1 MESISEYDSYK
12 TKSPEVY
19 VNKTEVD
26 FLEANLSHCPFCYW
40 KPFFE
45 EVKDGWFV
53 ACQCGARMPGDDAQ
67 EAAAKWNVR
76 PRISTMRE
84 NVWPVSREHWTGY

>member
-1 MESISEYDSYK
+1 MEIAGYDAYK
-12 TKSPEVY
+12 TASPEEY
-19 VNKTEVD
+19 IDQKEVN

-45 EVKDGWFV
+45 ESKDGWFV

-67 EAAAKWNVR
+67 DAASKWNVR
-76 PRISTMRE
+76 PRINPSGE
-84 NVWPVSREHWTGY
+84 NVRSVSREHWTGY